1 MFQLTSLSNKFLF
14 VMFLTQLIV
23 LIVHAGDSPSVPGTK
38 IYFINIKDGDKVKSP
53 VLIQFGLS
61 SQMGLAPALVDWPD
75 TGHHHLIIDAPT
87 PDPNKAIPSKSENHI
102 HLSGGQTELKVDLEP
117 GTHTLQLILGDYSH
131 IPHDPPVVSE
141 VIDITVE

>member
-1 MFQLTSLSNKFLF
+1 MFQLTSLSNKFLLI
-14 VMFLTQLIV
+14 MFLSQLIFS
-23 LIVHAGDSPSVPGTK
+23 IVHAGDSPSVPGTK
-38 IYFINIKDGDKVKSP
+38 IYFINVKDGDKVKSP

-87 PDPNKAIPSKSENHI
+87 PNPNKAIPSKSENHI
-102 HLSGGQTELKVDLEP
+102 HLSGGQTELKVDFEP